1 MKNLIVRREG
11 KICHLMIKKGKEK
24 YEELLLSC
32 ILQSKDEDFVN
43 ISSNTQEDMFR
54 EKLII
59 SISYRVIV

>member
-1 MKNLIVRREG
+1 MPFDD
-11 KICHLMIKKGKEK
+11 KKGKEK

-43 ISSNTQEDMFR
+43 ISSNTQKDMFR